1 MLMAKNISAPL
12 ARTSRLLDLVPF
24 LNTHQGI
31 SLKELA
37 EQFDVTT
44 AQMSSDLTTLWMCG
58 LPGYTPLELMDLE
71 FESGFV
77 TIRNAPTLSKPRSIS
92 FDEGVALLLGLDLL
106 TASVEQ
112 NRQDLILAVENL
124 KQKIS
129 KVLDI
134 PVTISASPKSSPAIA
149 ALINEALSKKSYLSV
164 QYHSLYRDE
173 ITDRV
178 IQPLEL
184 IDDNDNQY
192 LRAFCFTAGAMRDF
206 RVDRVLA
213 AQISAEKP
221 NTVVSGAA
229 TEKLQF
235 TIAFKKPSRDVIER
249 FGINH
254 TESSKELQL
263 RAFSQQWIE
272 RSVSASGESV
282 ELLEPLNIRAN
293 IARKAQLILDRYQA
307 N

>member
-1 MLMAKNISAPL
+1 MAKNISAPL

-106 TASVEQ
+106 AASVEQ
-112 NRQDLILAVENL
+112 NRQDLILAIENL

-134 PVTISASPKSSPAIA
+134 PVTVSASPKSSPAIM
-149 ALINEALSKKSYLSV
+149 ALLNEALSKKSYLSL

-173 ITDRV
+173 ITDRI

-184 IDDNDNQY
+184 INDNDNQY
-192 LRAFCFTAGAMRDF
+192 LRAFCFTSGAMRDF

-213 AQISAEKP
+213 AQISTEKP
-221 NTVVSGAA
+221 NAVVSGAA

-249 FGINH
+249 FGINY
-254 TESSKELQL
+254 TESSKELL
-263 RAFSQQWIE
+263 LSAFSQQWVE
-272 RSVSASGESV
+272 RSVMASGESV

-293 IARKAQLILDRYQA
+293 IACKAQLILDRYKA